1 LVADLNAYKSDLNKL
16 GFIDEVGDEN
26 GDLAHSSF
34 LRNAKRK
41 LTNFMAAPITGFGD
55 NSIYF
60 VDFGIKTAKDGSY
73 VFDQTSFDRTY
84 TNSPEK
90 FDALTEDK
98 AYASDPDVF
107 VYAAAD
113 SAVPEGKHTFT
124 DSDDKLSHG
133 TTAKDLTS
141 SSSGSGKFNFS
152 TSDYPGFL
160 FQTSSE
166 TPGDLTIYVGRSAKT
181 KLLNFF
187 SDALATAGNLDAT
200 VDLYKERA
208 SSLEARLTKIDQ
220 REALLQAQYT
230 KQFSE
235 MEKVVNTSTSSSD
248 YVTQLVDGWNKS

>member
-1 LVADLNAYKSDLNKL
+1 
-16 GFIDEVGDEN
+16 
-26 GDLAHSSF
+26 
-34 LRNAKRK
+34 
-41 LTNFMAAPITGFGD
+41 
-55 NSIYF
+55 
-60 VDFGIKTAKDGSY
+60 

-98 AYASDPDVF
+98 AYASDPNVF
-107 VYAAAD
+107 VYATAD

-124 DSDDKLSHG
+124 DSNDKLSYG
-133 TTAKDLTS
+133 AISEKDLTS
-141 SSSGSGKFNFS
+141 SSAGSGSGKFNFS
-152 TSDYPGFL
+152 TSDYSGFL

-166 TPGDLTIYVGRSAKT
+166 TPGDLDIYVGRSAKT

-200 VDLYKERA
+200 VDLYKERV

-230 KQFSE
+230 RQFSD
-235 MEKVVNTSTSSSD
+235 MEKAVNTSTSSSD